1 MSREEELKLII
12 ENATAELW
20 KIREANKIAE
30 MSAYIGRFFKSQ
42 NHNYHE
48 AGEELE
54 WWWEYNYI
62 TDLDEDGDPLSLFFC
77 KDTDNRIL
85 ISKNNSFYLGE
96 SCQEITADEFWGM
109 YSTILDELNSNIL
122 KHQS

>member
-1 MSREEELKLII
+1 MNREEELKQII
-12 ENATAELW
+12 ENATAELRE
-20 KIREANKIAE
+20 IRRVNK
-30 MSAYIGRFFKSQ
+30 MSTYIGRFFKSQ

-54 WWWEYNYI
+54 WWCEYNFV
-62 TDLDEDGDPLSLFFC
+62 TGLDEDGDPLSLFFC

-85 ISKNNSFYLGE
+85 ISKNTSFYLDE

-109 YSTILDELNSNIL
+109 YGTILDELNSNIL
-122 KHQS
+122 EHQS